1 MPGLNWTSGIFK
13 QKRDIMKIISAALAL
28 AILAL
33 GVADA
38 AALDRRVRI
47 NNYTSYDII
56 EFYASNKG
64 TRSWEEDILGRNI
77 LPAGSSVVIN
87 IDDGSGYCKYDFLA
101 VFEDGEELV
110 KYDNNVCELS
120 QFNYTD

>member
-1 MPGLNWTSGIFK
+1 
-13 QKRDIMKIISAALAL
+13 MKTVSAALVL
-28 AILAL
+28 ATLA
-33 GVADA
+33 VTTIDA

-47 NNYTSYDII
+47 NNYTSYDIV

-64 TRSWEEDILGRNI
+64 SRSWEEDILGRNI
-77 LPAGSSVVIN
+77 LPAGESVVIN
-87 IDDGSGYCKYDFLA
+87 IDDGSGYCKFDFLA

>member
-1 MPGLNWTSGIFK
+1 
-13 QKRDIMKIISAALAL
+13 MKVFSAGLAL

-47 NNYTSYDII
+47 NNRSSYDII
-56 EFYASNKG
+56 EFYASNTG

-77 LPAGSSVVIN
+77 LPSGSSVVIN

-101 VFEDGEELV
+101 VFEDGDEV
-110 KYDNNVCELS
+110 VSNDNNVCELTD
-120 QFNYTD
+120 FNFTD

>member
-1 MPGLNWTSGIFK
+1 
-13 QKRDIMKIISAALAL
+13 MKIISATLAL

-47 NNYTSYDII
+47 NNNTSYDIV

-64 TRSWEEDILGRNI
+64 TSSWEEDILGRDI
-77 LPAGSSVVIN
+77 LPSGSSVVIN

-101 VFEDGEELV
+101 VFEDGDELV
-110 KYDNNVCELS
+110 KYNNNVCELS

>member
-1 MPGLNWTSGIFK
+1 MLRT
-13 QKRDIMKIISAALAL
+13 SAAFAL
-28 AILAL
+28 AIMAMGTI
-33 GVADA
+33 GVAA
-38 AALDRRVRI
+38 QDRHVRI
-47 NNYTSYDII
+47 NNNTSYDII

-64 TRSWEEDILGRNI
+64 SRSWEEDVLGRNI

-101 VFEDGEELV
+101 VFEDGEELT

-120 QFNYTD
+120 QFSYTD

>member
-1 MPGLNWTSGIFK
+1 
-13 QKRDIMKIISAALAL
+13 MKIISAALAL

>member
-1 MPGLNWTSGIFK
+1 
-13 QKRDIMKIISAALAL
+13 MKTASVAVAL
-28 AILAL
+28 AIMAI
-33 GVADA
+33 GTMDA

-47 NNYTSYDII
+47 NNYTSYDIV

-64 TRSWEEDILGRNI
+64 SRSWEEDILGRNI
-77 LPAGSSVVIN
+77 LPAGNSVVIN